1 MYVRRVQLSGGS
13 TLIVSLPKEWVD
25 SVNLKKL
32 DEVFL
37 IPQVD
42 NSLVIVP
49 KKQKIE
55 EGIVMID
62 NESTAVQVFREY
74 VSWYL
79 AGCELIKFHL
89 QNAKHNIIQEVKEMI
104 RRYLIGV
111 EIIEESSIEIST
123 QVLPTHT
130 NMPLKKAL
138 ERMGSITSSM
148 QKETL
153 VALEDEDADLAR
165 SIVERDDE
173 VDRFY
178 HFIVRQLNIALS
190 NYSVLNTIEPP
201 TKQSCL
207 GYMLAS
213 KSIERSADHAV
224 LIAKSIIANEKSHIK
239 VPKRVIDFGVNANMI
254 FEDSLK
260 SMLGLDYV
268 LANQV
273 LTKAFKV
280 LSEVDPTELHSLKSL
295 NTSLLSRTALESLK
309 RIIEYSAD
317 ISEIVVNLYVQKKK
331 VIHVFVP

>member
-13 TLIVSLPKEWVD
+13 TLIVSLPKEWVER
-25 SVNLKKL
+25 VKLKKL

-37 IPQVD
+37 IPQHD
-42 NSLVIVP
+42 NTLVIVP
-49 KKQKIE
+49 KKQQME
-55 EGIVMID
+55 EGIVQVRD
-62 NESTAVQVFREY
+62 GETAAQVFREY

-79 AGCELIKFHL
+79 AGYELIKFQL
-89 QNAKHNIIQEVKEMI
+89 QNAKPSIIQEVKEMI

-111 EIIEESSIEIST
+111 EIVEESSVEVST

-138 ERMGSITSSM
+138 ERMGSLTSSM
-148 QKETL
+148 QKEA
-153 VALEDEDADLAR
+153 VMVLEDEDVELAR

-190 NYSVLNTIEPP
+190 NHAILNMIEPP

-207 GYMLAS
+207 GYMLAA

-224 LIAKSIIANEKSHIK
+224 LIAKSLLMSEKGSVRFPKKIIE
-239 VPKRVIDFGVNANMI
+239 FGVNANMI
-254 FEDSLK
+254 FENSLK
-260 SMLGLDYV
+260 SMLSLDSE

-273 LTKAFKV
+273 LDSVSKA
-280 LSEVDPTELHSLKSL
+280 LSEFDQNYLYSAKNL
-295 NTSLLSRTALESLK
+295 NMNLVSRTTLESLK

-317 ISEIVVNLYVQKKK
+317 ISEIVVNLSVQKGKTRSDSL
-331 VIHVFVP
+331 

>member
-1 MYVRRVQLSGGS
+1 MYVRKVQLSGGS
-13 TLIVSLPKEWVD
+13 TLIVSLPKEWVK

-32 DEVFL
+32 DEVLL
-37 IPQVD
+37 IPQHD
-42 NSLVIVP
+42 NTLVIVP
-49 KKQKIE
+49 KKQQLE
-55 EGIVMID
+55 EGIVHVKNDASALQI
-62 NESTAVQVFREY
+62 FREY

-79 AGCELIKFHL
+79 AGYELIKFRL
-89 QNAKHNIIQEVKEMI
+89 QNAKPSIIQEVKEMM

-111 EIIEESSIEIST
+111 EIVEESSVEVST

-148 QKETL
+148 QKE
-153 VALEDEDADLAR
+153 VIMALEDEDMELAR

-190 NYSVLNTIEPP
+190 NHIILKTIDPP

-207 GYMLAS
+207 GYMLAA

-224 LIAKSIIANEKSHIK
+224 LISKSMLTSEKGTAKL
-239 VPKRVIDFGVNANMI
+239 PKKLIEFGVTANLI
-254 FEDSLK
+254 FENSLK
-260 SMLGLDYV
+260 SMLSIDYE

-273 LTKAFKV
+273 LNNASKT
-280 LSEVDPTELHSLKSL
+280 LSEVERTNLYSVK
-295 NTSLLSRTALESLK
+295 NFNMGLLSRTALESLK

-317 ISEIVVNLYVQKKK
+317 IAEIVVNLSVQKAKTYRDL
-331 VIHVFVP
+331 I

>member
-32 DEVFL
+32 DEVLL
-37 IPQVD
+37 IPQLD

-49 KKQKIE
+49 KKQQTE
-55 EGIVMID
+55 EGVVLID
-62 NESTAVQVFREY
+62 NESSSVQVFREY

-79 AGCELIKFHL
+79 AGYELIKFRL
-89 QNAKHNIIQEVKEMI
+89 QGAKHSIIQEVKEMI

-111 EIIEESSIEIST
+111 EIIEESSIEVST
-123 QVLPTHT
+123 QVLPAHT

-153 VALEDEDADLAR
+153 IALENEEVDLAR
-165 SIVERDDE
+165 SIIERDDE

-190 NYSVLNTIEPP
+190 NYNVLNTIEPP

-224 LIAKSIIANEKSHIK
+224 LIAKSIIANEKSQIR
-239 VPKRVIDFGVNANMI
+239 VPKKVIDFGVTANVI

-260 SMLGLDYV
+260 SMLGLDHV

-273 LTKAFKV
+273 LTKVFKV
-280 LSEVDPTELHSLKSL
+280 LSETEQAELHTAK
-295 NTSLLSRTALESLK
+295 NINISLLTRNAFESLK

-331 VIHVFVP
+331 ITRDFFQ